1 MKKMLFFVVIGLAGL
16 SASPQELL
24 CKVTVSYNNLTGVGS
39 TSIDKQTLFS
49 TLEQNLTSFMND
61 RKWSEYTFKAEEK
74 IECGIQLIVEKAP
87 GNDIY
92 EGKIY
97 VQLNRP
103 VYNSSYTSPLLT
115 YQDNYVKFKYT
126 LNQPFDYDEN
136 SYLWTMTSIAA
147 YYANL
152 FLALTF
158 DSYAAG
164 GGTPYYNK
172 CVNIISGAPSG
183 EVGWLNTSKE
193 TRNRYWLLES
203 FTNPRYEALR
213 KFLYQYHRQGMDDM
227 AQNTANGVS
236 VVFAALES
244 LQTLY
249 NTFPGNAGVSILCT
263 TKSVELVNIFSGAE
277 TEQKQKAAAI
287 LKRIDPSNSEKYEK
301 MVK

>member
-1 MKKMLFFVVIGLAGL
+1 
-16 SASPQELL
+16 
-24 CKVTVSYNNLTGVGS
+24 
-39 TSIDKQTLFS
+39 
-49 TLEQNLTSFMND
+49 MND
-61 RKWSEYTFKAEEK
+61 RKWSEYTFKSEEK

-87 GNDIY
+87 GNDVY

-103 VYNSSYTSPLLT
+103 VHNSSYTSPLLS

-126 LNQPFDYDEN
+126 VNQPFDYDEN

-158 DSYAAG
+158 DSHSSG

-172 CVNIISGAPSG
+172 CVSIISGAPGG

-193 TRNRYWLLES
+193 NRNRYWLLES
-203 FTNPRYEALR
+203 FTNPRYEPLR
-213 KFLYQYHRQGMDDM
+213 KFLYQYHRQGMDMM
-227 AQNTANGVS
+227 AQNTTNGVS
-236 VVFAALES
+236 VVFTSLES

-249 NTFPGNAGVSILCT
+249 NTFPGNAGISILCM
-263 TKSVELVNIFSGAE
+263 TKSAELINIFSGAE

-287 LKRIDPSNSEKYEK
+287 LKRIDPSNSEKYDK